1 MLGVLP
7 GPTAAWAGSSGGS
20 RCPATFDFRCLALFA
35 GYPGLA
41 MDLVQ
46 ETYGNRS
53 DGCPAADCDCACR
66 MEERGQGAGWVAAFT
81 VVSTEAMTEAV
92 CGLGLAGVT

>member
-1 MLGVLP
+1 MLWTWSRRHTETEVMAVLQQ
-7 GPTAAWAGSSGGS
+7 TVIV
-20 RCPATFDFRCLALFA
+20 LAVFEKQKA
-35 GYPGLA
+35 QVPPRPQGKPRG
-41 MDLVQ
+41 D
-46 ETYGNRS
+46 
-53 DGCPAADCDCACR
+53 